1 FSVLRF
7 KILNDEREVYV
18 FINFPKQVILFNELV
33 KQNKFGCVLRRVSCV
48 EHEKDTVLL
57 SLSFILLQKNGYFKE
72 K

>member
-1 FSVLRF
+1 
-7 KILNDEREVYV
+7 NDESVVYV
-18 FINFPKQVILFNELV
+18 FIYFPQLVILINELV
-33 KQNKFGCVLRRVSCV
+33 KKNKVGCVLRRVSCV

>member
-1 FSVLRF
+1 FTVLRF
-7 KILNDEREVYV
+7 HIFNDEREVYV

>member
-1 FSVLRF
+1 FTAARL
-7 KILNDEREVYV
+7 VYV
-18 FINFPKQVILFNELV
+18 FINFPKPVILFNELV